1 MKPEASS
8 EKYHFISFACF
19 VDFAITLETL
29 FLFFLFTT
37 KAQLI
42 LPTT

>member
-1 MKPEASS
+1 MKLVKL

-29 FLFFLFTT
+29 SLFFLFTA
-37 KAQLI
+37 KV
-42 LPTT
+42 